1 MHPEL
6 LVRPETGMGSGES
19 VRLGRIGAP
28 HLA

>member
-6 LVRPETGMGSGES
+6 LVRPETATGSGES
-19 VRLGRIGAP
+19 VRLGRIDAP